1 MSNRI
6 EDAIRKLIMKR
17 RQQDAL
23 LENIIKHALVPLPQ
37 QNKITAKPK
46 SGAILEHIIK
56 KTLLTEG
63 VAKIVR
69 TKKEDFEL
77 AKKCG
82 ADHVFAVVTKQ
93 LPESRL
99 SAAIAAACNA
109 SGGDPESKKEDV
121 GPAGKYASA
130 PDFDYA
136 PNLDEP
142 DQIQYISAYYYLYG
156 NVKQLGKRYR
166 VTVLV
171 MNTKTALLKYMANYE
186 KPNQGDTFY
195 MDNLRITVGNAT
207 VRSMKSMLNI
217 IKDKIEY
224 ADPNWYLKNNQEI
237 LYPPQAW
244 YDFAK
249 SEFPGV
255 AVSFGQ
261 DADDITNEPA
271 DQEET
276 DNVQDDIQEV
286 TNKKVGA
293 STFTGTWNNTKGHP
307 IAGQMT
313 TPHPDGV
320 IVKDGT
326 WTYDTN
332 KDEYWFSQ
340 GTKKYPNGSYYK
352 GTFNASKF
360 LDGEYYEISEPYTDS
375 NSKTVY
381 KTTTGYK
388 QGGKIDT
395 TKQFKISQFDLTT
408 KKETA
413 YYEGTV
419 DENAKANNGTV
430 WEDST
435 KTTES
440 GKYIN
445 GEFKQA
451 ETK

>member
-1 MSNRI
+1 
-6 EDAIRKLIMKR
+6 
-17 RQQDAL
+17 
-23 LENIIKHALVPLPQ
+23 V
-37 QNKITAKPK
+37 
-46 SGAILEHIIK
+46 
-56 KTLLTEG
+56 
-63 VAKIVR
+63 
-69 TKKEDFEL
+69 
-77 AKKCG
+77 
-82 ADHVFAVVTKQ
+82 
-93 LPESRL
+93 
-99 SAAIAAACNA
+99 
-109 SGGDPESKKEDV
+109 
-121 GPAGKYASA
+121 
-130 PDFDYA
+130 
-136 PNLDEP
+136 
-142 DQIQYISAYYYLYG
+142 
-156 NVKQLGKRYR
+156 
-166 VTVLV
+166 
-171 MNTKTALLKYMANYE
+171 LKYME
-186 KPNQGDTFY
+186 THQGSNQGDQS
-195 MDNLRITVGNAT
+195 ITEGGSIRVGNAT
-207 VRSMKSMLNI
+207 VRSMKTMLQLI
-217 IKDKIEY
+217 EDKIKN

-255 AVSFGQ
+255 AVSF
-261 DADDITNEPA
+261 TNEPA
-271 DQEET
+271 EQEET

-332 KDEYWFSQ
+332 LDEYWFSQ

-388 QGGKIDT
+388 RVGKIDT
-395 TKQFKISQFDLTT
+395 TKQFKILQFDLTT

-419 DENAKANNGTV
+419 DENVKPNNGTV
-430 WEDST
+430 WENST

>member
-130 PDFDYA
+130 PDIYYVD
-136 PNLDEP
+136 NLDAP
-142 DQIQYISAYYYLYG
+142 DAVTPPISAYYYLYG

-171 MNTKTALLKYMANYE
+171 MNTKNALLKYME
-186 KPNQGDTFY
+186 THKGSNQGDQIFAAGRKI
-195 MDNLRITVGNAT
+195 LVGNAT
-207 VRSMKSMLNI
+207 VRSMKTMLNI
-217 IKDKIEY
+217 IEDDIKN

-261 DADDITNEPA
+261 DIPDE
-271 DQEET
+271 QEET

-320 IVKDGT
+320 RVSDGT

-340 GTKKYPNGSYYK
+340 GTKKYPDGSYYK

-375 NSKTVY
+375 NSTSVY

-395 TKQFKISQFDLTT
+395 TKQFKISQFEVTT
-408 KKETA
+408 KKENA

-419 DENAKANNGTV
+419 DENVKPNNGTV

-435 KTTES
+435 KTTEF